1 MFNLL
6 YCTLNQNRKWEHQ
19 HTLPSRLYLVKN
31 MMTRWMKLYEC
42 LYTLVTSKP
51 NLYHVISPLEVYAL
65 DMSPQRYLLIEHHSR
80 YDSL

>member
-1 MFNLL
+1 
-6 YCTLNQNRKWEHQ
+6 
-19 HTLPSRLYLVKN
+19 
-31 MMTRWMKLYEC
+31 MKLYEC